1 MSELHDALKD
11 VDDLADGSEPDT
23 FWVIVEAARR
33 VVSLD
38 NQGLHRETE
47 TTCRTC
53 RDEPDAAVHD
63 WDTYESSERWVT
75 DWQELPDPA
84 LGITPG
90 DTG

>member
-1 MSELHDALKD
+1 MSELQDAL
-11 VDDLADGSEPDT
+11 DLWNTRGRKHG
-23 FWVIVEAARR
+23 WMNVIVEAAREY
-33 VVSLD
+33 VNLD

-53 RDEPDAAVHD
+53 RDEGETSTVHD

-84 LGITPG
+84 LALEG
-90 DTG
+90 